1 MSLRYVFLSS
11 MVIWIIECCL
21 FMRWHFLFFII
32 AYLPFLFQ
40 VPCILS
46 HIRLKPYGIAEAV
59 PIPDVKDSCSH
70 IGRCCR
76 SHGIGGGSY
85 FSSMV
90 PFSQK
95 ERVKNFR
102 DRIF

>member
-21 FMRWHFLFFII
+21 FMRLHFLFFII